1 MAQPAHSSTRTEEGK
16 HPTRTAK
23 VIEIVG
29 TSEHGFE
36 DAIQNAIED
45 ARTTTRNI
53 SGAEVENM
61 SISLNDGEISEYR
74 ADLKVA
80 FGIERTDQ
88 AR

>member
-1 MAQPAHSSTRTEEGK
+1 MAQPAQSRTRTEEGK

-29 TSEHGFE
+29 TSERSFE
-36 DAIQNAIED
+36 DAIENAITD

-80 FGIERTDQ
+80 FGIERTQ
-88 AR
+88 QE